1 MENLSN
7 NQKKILEQ
15 NIYQI
20 INYILDDY
28 NFKKFNNLK
37 HNETPVI
44 DLLVSDYE
52 KAFEIICEQIT
63 FDLMDKKEL
72 DVSFDSEEEAK
83 EYVKQIEQFI
93 KEKINFIK
101 ENFDSTI
108 LKKIFLKNLKISKN
122 NLKVTSAFK
131 LSVNFTIENLIN
143 LKVQGESD
151 ETQLNSE
158 SQISD
163 ETVVDPANLTPQE
176 ALNQLDSPP
185 SVSAL
190 NDAKLNETPSVET
203 QTSTTIQNPFIQTQ
217 ENQGTQQLESAS
229 PQQSGVPGVPVSQ
242 NQTPQSTNLQQQM
255 QMQQIQLQQMQLQQI
270 QQQMQSLSSQNP
282 GSAGNPAV
290 SGANALDWDKM
301 SRKEKAKL
309 SRPQKKAYKKK
320 RKHAKFIVWIW
331 PFLIFVILIA
341 GLSAAAGFYFNF
353 F

>member
-37 HNETPVI
+37 NNEVPVI

-63 FDLMDKKEL
+63 FDSMDKKEL

-93 KEKINFIK
+93 KEKIDFAK

-108 LKKIFLKNLKISKN
+108 LKKIFLRNLKISKN

-131 LSVNFTIENLIN
+131 LSVNFTVENLIN
-143 LKVQGESD
+143 LKVQSELD
-151 ETQLNSE
+151 KTELNSE
-158 SQISD
+158 NQTSD
-163 ETVVDPANLTPQE
+163 ETVTDSASLTPQE
-176 ALNQLDSPP
+176 ALAQLDNVAST
-185 SVSAL
+185 SDL
-190 NDAKLNETPSVET
+190 NDANSSEMPSVET
-203 QTSTTIQNPFIQTQ
+203 QTSTTIQNPFIQTHKKQ
-217 ENQGTQQLESAS
+217 ETPHLESAS
-229 PQQSGVPGVPVSQ
+229 QG
-242 NQTPQSTNLQQQM
+242 QTPQPTNLQQQM

-270 QQQMQSLSSQNP
+270 QQQMQSLSTQNS
-282 GSAGNPAV
+282 GSTVNSTT
-290 SGANALDWDKM
+290 SGTDTRDWDKM

-309 SRPQKKAYKKK
+309 SKPQKKAYKKK

-331 PFLIFVILIA
+331 PFLIFIVLIA
-341 GLSAAAGFYFNF
+341 GLGVAAGSYFDF